1 MSSVALLLLLLLSS
15 GELIKP
21 ASRQSSAFL
30 SYCLLEPSHPM
41 FLSLLLGLPWHKAA
55 KKPQTKMALKLR
67 ASWDASERS
76 VPSLHVPM
84 HTHEYL
90 CTSFKVLYL
99 LRLLFSCVGREQ
111 TSAFSVQSCFL
122 TFQLLTNLSKQRKSA
137 LDTWQLWWN
146 QK

>member
-1 MSSVALLLLLLLSS
+1 MSLVALLLLLLLSS

-67 ASWDASERS
+67 ASWDTSERS
-76 VPSLHVPM
+76 LPCLHVPM

-111 TSAFSVQSCFL
+111 T
-122 TFQLLTNLSKQRKSA
+122 FQLFQFRVAFLLSNFWWTCPSKGNLLLTPDSC
-137 LDTWQLWWN
+137 D
-146 QK
+146 

>member
-1 MSSVALLLLLLLSS
+1 MSSVALLLLLLLSP

-90 CTSFKVLYL
+90 CTSFKLLYL

-111 TSAFSVQSCFL
+111 T
-122 TFQLLTNLSKQRKSA
+122 FQLFQFRVAFLLSNFWWTCPSKGNLLLTPYSC
-137 LDTWQLWWN
+137 D
-146 QK
+146 